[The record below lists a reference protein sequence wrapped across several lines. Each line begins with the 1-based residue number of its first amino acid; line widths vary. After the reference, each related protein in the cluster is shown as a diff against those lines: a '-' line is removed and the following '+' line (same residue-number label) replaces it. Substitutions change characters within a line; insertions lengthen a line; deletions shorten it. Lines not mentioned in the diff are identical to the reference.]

1 MFEACQRLARLFLS
15 AKFFGSLFYKTRLA
29 FSHHKRDKENRRPAV
44 AHYQP
49 APPAMEDFP
58 MNAFHGRE
66 HTDVP
71 ELLVDGNLFRL
82 RCYIDGAWVE
92 AQDGDV
98 VPVFNPSTGKHIGSV
113 PKLGRADARRAI
125 EAAHAAFPSWRAKTA
140 RERAAAL
147 RRWHDLMLVAQ
158 EDLARLM
165 TAEQGKP
172 LAEARGEIAYAAS
185 FVEWFA
191 EEATRVYGDVIPP
204 HQPDKRNLVF
214 REPIGVCA
222 AITPWNFPA
231 AMITRKTAPALAVG
245 CTVVLKPAS
254 ATPFSALALAE
265 LADRA
270 GIPRG
275 VFNVV
280 TGDAAAVGTELA
292 SNPMV
297 RKLTFTGSTE
307 TGKLLMQQCAGTVKK
322 LSLELGG
329 HAPFIVF
336 DDADLDAA
344 AEGAMQSKYR
354 NAGQTCV
361 CANRM
366 LVQEK
371 VYDAFA
377 ATLTERVRSLQVG
390 DGMEPGAT
398 IGPLI
403 NAEALAKVEDH
414 VSDAVGKGARVLIG
428 GKRHARGGLFYE
440 PTVLA
445 DVLPSMKITREET
458 FGPVAPL
465 YRFRNDAEA
474 VAMANDTAYGL
485 AAYFYSRDVGRIFRA
500 AEALEYGIIGVNT
513 GMISTEVAPFGGMKE
528 SGIGREGGKYG
539 IDEFL
544 EIKYLCMG
552 GIL

>member
-1 MFEACQRLARLFLS
+1 
-15 AKFFGSLFYKTRLA
+15 
-29 FSHHKRDKENRRPAV
+29 
-44 AHYQP
+44 
-49 APPAMEDFP
+49 
-58 MNAFHGRE
+58 MNAFYGRE
-66 HTDVP
+66 HADVP
-71 ELLVDGNLFRL
+71 EFIVDRNLFRS
-82 RCYIDGAWVE
+82 RCYIDGEWVA
-92 AQDGDV
+92 AQDGGV
-98 VPVFNPSTGKHIGSV
+98 IPVFNPSTGKRIGSV
-113 PKLGRADARRAI
+113 PKLNEADARRAI
-125 EAAHAAFPSWRAKTA
+125 EAAHTAGPSWRAKTA
-140 RERAAAL
+140 KERAAAL
-147 RRWHDLMLVAQ
+147 RRWHDLMMAAQ

-191 EEATRVYGDVIPP
+191 EEAKRIYGDVIPAFKAD
-204 HQPDKRNLVF
+204 QRILVLK
-214 REPIGVCA
+214 EPIGVCA

-231 AMITRKTAPALAVG
+231 AMITRKTAPALAAG

-280 TGDAAAVGTELA
+280 TGEAAAIGTELA
-292 SNPMV
+292 THPKV

-344 AEGAMQSKYR
+344 AEGALLSKYR

-361 CANRM
+361 CANRL

-377 ATLTERVRSLQVG
+377 AKLTERVRSLRVG
-390 DGMEPGAT
+390 DGTEPGVT
-398 IGPLI
+398 VGPLI

-414 VSDAVGKGARVLIG
+414 VADAVGKGARVLIG
-428 GKRHARGGLFYE
+428 GKRHARGGLFFE
-440 PTVLA
+440 PTVLTDA
-445 DVLPSMKITREET
+445 ITSMKITREET

-465 YRFRNDAEA
+465 YRFRNDSEA
-474 VAMANDTAYGL
+474 VTMANDTAYGL

-500 AEALEYGIIGVNT
+500 AEALEYGIIGVNS
-513 GMISTEVAPFGGMKE
+513 GLISTEVAPFGGMKE

-544 EIKYLCMG
+544 EIKYLCVG
-552 GIL
+552 GIQ

>member
-1 MFEACQRLARLFLS
+1 MS
-15 AKFFGSLFYKTRLA
+15 AFY
-29 FSHHKRDKENRRPAV
+29 
-44 AHYQP
+44 
-49 APPAMEDFP
+49 
-58 MNAFHGRE
+58 GRE
-66 HTDVP
+66 HADVP
-71 ELLVDGNLFRL
+71 EFITDKNLFRS
-82 RCYIDGAWVE
+82 RCYINGEWVASGDGGVIPI
-92 AQDGDV
+92 V
-98 VPVFNPSTGKHIGSV
+98 NPSTGKRIGSV
-113 PKLGRADARRAI
+113 PQLGPADTRNAI

-140 RERAAAL
+140 KERAATL
-147 RRWHDLMLVAQ
+147 RRWHDLIMAAQ

-191 EEATRVYGDVIPP
+191 EEAKRVYGDVIPP
-204 HQPDKRNLVF
+204 HQADKRLLVLK
-214 REPIGVCA
+214 EPIGVCA

-231 AMITRKTAPALAVG
+231 AMITRKTAPALAAG

-270 GIPRG
+270 GIPKG

-280 TGDAAAVGTELA
+280 TGNAQPIGAELA
-292 SNPMV
+292 SHPMV

-329 HAPFIVF
+329 NAPFIVF
-336 DDADLDAA
+336 EDADLDAA
-344 AEGAMQSKYR
+344 AEGALQSKYR

-361 CANRM
+361 CANRL
-366 LVQEK
+366 LVHEK

-377 ATLTERVRSLQVG
+377 AKLTERVGRLQVG
-390 DGMEPGAT
+390 DGMEPGIT
-398 IGPLI
+398 TGPLI
-403 NAEALAKVEDH
+403 NAAALAKVEDH
-414 VSDAVGKGARVLIG
+414 VADAVSRGAKVLIG
-428 GKRHARGGLFYE
+428 GKRHSRGGLFFE
-440 PTVLA
+440 PTVLV
-445 DVLPSMKITREET
+445 DVNPSMKITREET

-465 YRFRNDAEA
+465 YRFGTDAEA
-474 VAMANDTAYGL
+474 VALANDTAYGL

-500 AEALEYGIIGVNT
+500 AEALEYGIIGINS
-513 GMISTEVAPFGGMKE
+513 GIISTDVAPFGGMKE

-544 EIKYLCMG
+544 ETKYLCMG
-552 GIL
+552 GIQ